1 MLSRVE
7 AQAYKTCGT
16 CIWILHNTIGD
27 KTSSLVME
35 RDNALLKCTRA
46 EAILALMEF
55 YHLGILPYPAQVTG
69 PLLLLQEF
77 VLHDRIQSA
86 VTNPL
91 NKAKEEFKTYTSK
104 KKNDLFDSF
113 F

>member
-1 MLSRVE
+1 
-7 AQAYKTCGT
+7 
-16 CIWILHNTIGD
+16 
-27 KTSSLVME
+27 ME

-69 PLLLLQEF
+69 PLLLL
-77 VLHDRIQSA
+77 HDRIQSA

-91 NKAKEEFKTYTSK
+91 NKAKEEFETYTSK
-104 KKNDLFDSF
+104 KKE
-113 F
+113 